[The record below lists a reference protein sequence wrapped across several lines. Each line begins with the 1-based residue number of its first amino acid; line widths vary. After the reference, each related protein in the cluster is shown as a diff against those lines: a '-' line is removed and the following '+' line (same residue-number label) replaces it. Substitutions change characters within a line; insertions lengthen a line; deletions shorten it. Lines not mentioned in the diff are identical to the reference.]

1 MNADPLPWS
10 AYSILIC
17 IFYLWYRL
25 STVSEL
31 GLVVFTALVCIL
43 ICILFT
49 CGIDGVR
56 AGHGGVYCPG
66 LRAEGG
72 GGEAAQSRP
81 GEPH

>member
-1 MNADPLPWS
+1 M
-10 AYSILIC
+10 
-17 IFYLWYRL
+17 
-25 STVSEL
+25 
-31 GLVVFTALVCIL
+31 VVFTALVSIL